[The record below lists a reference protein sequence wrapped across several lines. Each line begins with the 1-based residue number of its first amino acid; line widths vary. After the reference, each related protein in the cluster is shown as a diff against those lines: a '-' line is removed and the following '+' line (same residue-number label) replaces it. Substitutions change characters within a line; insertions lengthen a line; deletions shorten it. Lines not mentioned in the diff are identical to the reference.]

1 MFVVID
7 MVVFMFGDKGK
18 TKIALVMI
26 DRATAGYTP
35 DNRIFAM
42 QVVEVHLT
50 VDALI
55 FTYHHAWR
63 VDIQHDEGIMAWLHM
78 ADHMLLYGSIDV
90 GVAIISVVDKYH
102 RVNIRDLACKTEIV
116 NMDFFILKRS
126 RFFTSSK

>member
-1 MFVVID
+1 
-7 MVVFMFGDKGK
+7 
-18 TKIALVMI
+18 
-26 DRATAGYTP
+26 
-35 DNRIFAM
+35 
-42 QVVEVHLT
+42 
-50 VDALI
+50 
-55 FTYHHAWR
+55 
-63 VDIQHDEGIMAWLHM
+63 MAWLHM